1 MMEAVRQLQYDKSKS
16 VAKAAQDTFQMLQH
30 VNARPSLPPTDP
42 SPHSSAT
49 CASFTS
55 PPCSTPSPPLTLTE
69 LPAWPSEPP
78 RACTE
83 VERRSS
89 FQEALCLFSEV
100 AGLSDNMDIAAGVP
114 AALPTM
120 PAASAA
126 APAALVSLLRPPRP
140 RVSPPAMLTRP
151 PQFFPLHSP
160 PKVSPQSVDLGL
172 QPAAFVKEWA
182 QAHLVITETALVA
195 GQHGAVSHVGSG
207 ASAVDASLGISARE
221 DAAPGVE
228 CSNSLS
234 RAPESPVFAAVFSP
248 TDQLPL
254 IPHDWS
260 CCTRDAAC
268 SHLADDDR
276 RVDGAADDATVWR
289 SEFTDAEVADMLR
302 EVEHDELSPCPAPAH
317 VEDNAAPPVLL
328 PAAPLCDNAA
338 AHPAAPRPAL
348 SAPTARVSA
357 PTARVGAPTARV
369 GVALGGAAVLA
380 VFTVMWRAWQASNFE
395 NIV

>member
-42 SPHSSAT
+42 CPHSSAT
-49 CASFTS
+49 SASFTS
-55 PPCSTPSPPLTLTE
+55 PPCSTPSPPLSLTE

-78 RACTE
+78 RACTV
-83 VERRSS
+83 VERRTN

-100 AGLSDNMDIAAGVP
+100 AGLSDNMDMTADVP
-114 AALPTM
+114 APLPTM
-120 PAASAA
+120 LAASAA

-140 RVSPPAMLTRP
+140 RISPPGMLTRP

-160 PKVSPQSVDLGL
+160 PKVSPQSVDLGR
-172 QPAAFVKEWA
+172 QPAAFVKESA
-182 QAHLVITETALVA
+182 EAHLVLTETALVA
-195 GQHGAVSHVGSG
+195 GHHGALSHAGSG

-221 DAAPGVE
+221 DAAPAVE

-234 RAPESPVFAAVFSP
+234 RAPESPVFAAVSFSP

-260 CCTRDAAC
+260 CCTLDAASC
-268 SHLADDDR
+268 HLADDDR
-276 RVDGAADDATVWR
+276 HVDGAAFPQRAADDAAVWR

-302 EVEHDELSPCPAPAH
+302 EVEHDERSPSPAPA
-317 VEDNAAPPVLL
+317 VEDNAAPPVSL
-328 PAAPLCDNAA
+328 PAAPLCDKAF
-338 AHPAAPRPAL
+338 AHPAAPRPTR
-348 SAPTARVSA
+348 SART
-357 PTARVGAPTARV
+357 TRV
-369 GVALGGAAVLA
+369 GVALGGAAVFA

>member
-160 PKVSPQSVDLGL
+160 PKLSPQSFDLGL
-172 QPAAFVKEWA
+172 QPAAFVKECA

-195 GQHGAVSHVGSG
+195 GQHGAVSHVGGG

-228 CSNSLS
+228 CSNSNSLS

-268 SHLADDDR
+268 SHLADHDR
-276 RVDGAADDATVWR
+276 HVDGAADDATVWR

-317 VEDNAAPPVLL
+317 VEDTAAPPVSL
-328 PAAPLCDNAA
+328 PAAPLCDDAA
-338 AHPAAPRPAL
+338 AHPAAPRPTR
-348 SAPTARVSA
+348 S
-357 PTARVGAPTARV
+357 APTARV
-369 GVALGGAAVLA
+369 GVALGGAAVFA